1 MDWKKHT
8 PSILKEFLSR
18 VKRYRGFLEL
28 ANAGEIARRYFVM
41 NAFDGAL
48 TVLGIILG
56 AYIGGVR
63 NVNVILSAV
72 LGASLA
78 MGLSGLWGAYMAE
91 KAERLRKLKEL
102 EAALF
107 TDLKQTRIYRA
118 SLATMVWLAI
128 VDGISPVV
136 VALASVS
143 PFLFTRAGLCPFIS
157 AVYISI
163 GITITVLFTLGIF
176 LGKISRENMVLNGL
190 RMVSA
195 GIIIA
200 AILLLAEAI
209 L

>member
-1 MDWKKHT
+1 MFKG
-8 PSILKEFLSR
+8 FLSR
-18 VKRYRGFLEL
+18 VKRYRGFLKL

-91 KAERLRKLKEL
+91 KAERTRKLKEL

-118 SLATMVWLAI
+118 SLATMVWLAV

-163 GITITVLFTLGIF
+163 AITITVLFTLGIF